1 VSDDLDRRVHEP
13 TPKRVADFRKRG
25 EVALSRDLVAV
36 ATLMGGLLAAI
47 ALGPRIAGALGDH
60 MRETLAGLDGADP
73 GRALRGVLGA
83 VAGAALPLAGVAL
96 AAALV
101 TGLAQ
106 LGWPPVLRA
115 PRFDLARLLSARAL
129 ADAFAPKAA
138 AGRLVKSLAKLALVG
153 LVGAL
158 AVRAEHRRFL
168 SEPALDPGH
177 LAQRLAAAAARVAC
191 LAGGALALLAAI
203 DWTVARRRLTARMRM
218 TPEEM
223 KREHREQEGD
233 PQVRRRR
240 RLRMRELARRR
251 LPQAVKGADVVIVNP
266 TEYAVALR
274 YRGNEDRAPR
284 VVAKGRGPVAERIRE
299 LARGAGVPILPQP
312 PLARLIH
319 KLVPEGRE
327 IPPNLYAAVAEVL
340 AYVYRLRRRSG
351 GR

>member
-1 VSDDLDRRVHEP
+1 MSDDTDRRVHEP

-25 EVALSRDLVAV
+25 EVAFSRDLVAV
-36 ATLMGGLLAAI
+36 ATLMGGSLALI
-47 ALGPRIAGALGDH
+47 AMGPRIASTLSGS
-60 MRETLAGLDGADP
+60 MRESLAGLDGADT
-73 GRALRGVLGA
+73 GQALRGALGA
-83 VAGAALPLAGVAL
+83 VAGAALPVCGVAL
-96 AAALV
+96 VAALV
-101 TGLAQ
+101 TGVLQ

-115 PRFDLARLLSARAL
+115 PRFDLGRVFGLKGLGEV
-129 ADAFAPKAA
+129 FAPRAA
-138 AGRLVKSLAKLALVG
+138 TGRLIKSLAKLALVG

-158 AVRAEHRRFL
+158 AVHAEHRRFL
-168 SEPALDPGH
+168 ASPALDVGH
-177 LAQRLAAAAARVAC
+177 LAERLAAAAARVAC
-191 LAGGALALLAAI
+191 FAGGALALLAAV
-203 DWTVARRRLTARMRM
+203 DWTVARRRLAARMRM

-240 RLRMRELARRR
+240 RMRMRELARRR

-274 YRGNEDRAPR
+274 YRGDEDRAPR

-299 LARGAGVPILPQP
+299 LARAAGVPILPQP

-340 AYVYRLRRRSG
+340 AYVYRLRHRSSP
-351 GR
+351 R